1 MAYRVAMDAVPDK
14 EKGSEGAMAKGWMT
28 AAGQNGIP
36 TAFIVNKEGKIAWI
50 GHPMEMEKPLEKII
64 AGTWDL
70 KEAREEKKKAA
81 EQQAKLMK
89 VQSKLVRRTQVGRSQ
104 EAGDRDRRGHQ

>member
-1 MAYRVAMDAVPDK
+1 MDSVPEK
-14 EKGSEGAMAKGWMT
+14 EKASEGAMAKAWMT

-50 GHPMEMEKPLEKII
+50 GHPMEMEKPLEKIV

-70 KEAREEKKKAA
+70 KAVAGREAQGRRERGQDDESSV
-81 EQQAKLMK
+81 QA
-89 VQSKLVRRTQVGRSQ
+89 RWPRFGRAIPRSW
-104 EAGDRDRRGHQ
+104 

>member
-1 MAYRVAMDAVPDK
+1 
-14 EKGSEGAMAKGWMT
+14 MAKSWME

-70 KEAREEKKKAA
+70 KTAA
-81 EQQAKLMK
+81 EENPQGEGEAQAELQKLAGKLQSAQQSGDPKKILEAIDEI
-89 VQSKLVRRTQVGRSQ
+89 VAVRPELELRLGP
-104 EAGDRDRRGHQ
+104 